1 MKHLSRSLCPGRYCC
16 VPLRHI
22 HFPHHSILELPQ
34 PMSFPANRPLLA
46 HICVFFQG
54 DSGGPLVF
62 RENDGNYTE
71 VGIVS
76 FQHSS
81 GCEAGYPAVFTR
93 VTSYLD
99 WIQTNT
105 VVVNASHMENS
116 GPVQASNGIAFPAL
130 HFMLSL
136 VSILGR

>member
-1 MKHLSRSLCPGRYCC
+1 
-16 VPLRHI
+16 
-22 HFPHHSILELPQ
+22 
-34 PMSFPANRPLLA
+34 MSFPATCPLLT
-46 HICVFFQG
+46 HIWFLFQG

-62 RENDGNYTE
+62 REDDDRDTE

-76 FQHSS
+76 FGSSS

-105 VVVNASHMENS
+105 GVVI
-116 GPVQASNGIAFPAL
+116 ASNSWKSQGLSRLVMAL
-130 HFMLSL
+130 LFLLYLSCCY
-136 VSILGR
+136 